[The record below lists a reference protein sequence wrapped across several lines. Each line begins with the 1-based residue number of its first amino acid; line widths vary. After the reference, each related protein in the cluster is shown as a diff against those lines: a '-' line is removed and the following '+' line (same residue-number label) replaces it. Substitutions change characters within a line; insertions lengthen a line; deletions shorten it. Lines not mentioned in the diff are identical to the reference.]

1 MRLGTPSSPTALIP
15 LAGEAVGTT
24 AYPELRHCFIS
35 ETPLLDERTMDSL
48 IPVFTLIFGAVVGV
62 VATWLALHAK
72 WHRGFDDGRAA
83 SATELAA
90 LNERVAAKDRELQKL
105 QESFDEE
112 AAVSDS
118 LRHENARLQANLE
131 GERRAAHERAESFK
145 QAAEALA
152 EKFKALSRDALK
164 DNNQEFLNLARATLE
179 KFQATAKG
187 DLEQRQQAI
196 DQLVKPLRE
205 SLDKVDGK
213 IEEMERIRAGAYSG
227 LIEQVKTLA
236 ASQQQLQSETGNLV
250 KALRTPHIRGRW
262 GEIQLRRVVE
272 LAGMLQYCDFTEQA
286 SVATEDSRIRPDVI
300 VRLPGNRTIVVDAK
314 VPFEAFYESISTTDD
329 VVRLDRLK
337 EHARLVRTH
346 IGNLSRKSYWETVQP
361 TPEFV
366 LLFLPGEN
374 FYSAALEQDPKL
386 IEDGINQRVIIA
398 TPTTLIALLKAISYG
413 WQQEQRAAN
422 ADEVGK
428 LGKEL
433 YDRMRTFINY
443 FADIG
448 RNLDRALES
457 YNKGVGSLEAR
468 VLVTARKFKERGAI
482 AGEEIDT
489 LEPVDKSTR
498 VLNLDEG
505 GLFPEL
511 VAAEPV
517 DDDED
522 DESLPL
528 LSSKTAA
535 GQG

>member
-1 MRLGTPSSPTALIP
+1 MENIIPAL
-15 LAGEAVGTT
+15 A
-24 AYPELRHCFIS
+24 
-35 ETPLLDERTMDSL
+35 LL
-48 IPVFTLIFGAVVGV
+48 FGAIVGAA
-62 VATWLALHAK
+62 VAWLVIRARAQ
-72 WHRGFDDGRAA
+72 RAFADGKAA
-83 SATELAA
+83 AATEMAA
-90 LNERVAAKDRELQKL
+90 LTERVAAKDRELQKL
-105 QESFDEE
+105 QGTFDAEVIESDQ
-112 AAVSDS
+112 
-118 LRHENARLQANLE
+118 LRQQGARLQADLE
-131 GERRAAHERAESFK
+131 GERRAAQERSESFK
-145 QAAEALA
+145 RVTEELA

-196 DQLVKPLRE
+196 DQLVRPLKE
-205 SLDKVDGK
+205 SLEKVDGK
-213 IEEMERIRAGAYSG
+213 IGEIEKARAGAYAE
-227 LIEQVKTLA
+227 LREQVRTLA
-236 ASQQQLQSETGNLV
+236 TSQIQLQAETGNLV

-272 LAGMLQYCDFTEQA
+272 LAGMVQYCDFHEQA
-286 SVATEDSRIRPDVI
+286 NVATEDGRIRPDVI

-314 VPFEAFYESISTTDD
+314 VPFEAFYESISATDD
-329 VVRLDRLK
+329 GVRVERLK

-433 YDRMRTFINY
+433 YDRLRTFINY

-468 VLVTARKFKERGAI
+468 VMVTARKFKERGAI
-482 AGEEIDT
+482 AGEEAEI
-489 LEPVDKSTR
+489 LEPIDKSTR

-511 VAAEPV
+511 VAGEIETERETED
-517 DDDED
+517 DDDE
-522 DESLPL
+522 SMPL
-528 LSSKTAA
+528 LRSSKTA

>member
-1 MRLGTPSSPTALIP
+1 M
-15 LAGEAVGTT
+15 
-24 AYPELRHCFIS
+24 
-35 ETPLLDERTMDSL
+35 
-48 IPVFTLIFGAVVGV
+48 
-62 VATWLALHAK
+62 
-72 WHRGFDDGRAA
+72 
-83 SATELAA
+83 
-90 LNERVAAKDRELQKL
+90 
-105 QESFDEE
+105 
-112 AAVSDS
+112 
-118 LRHENARLQANLE
+118 
-131 GERRAAHERAESFK
+131 
-145 QAAEALA
+145 
-152 EKFKALSRDALK
+152 
-164 DNNQEFLNLARATLE
+164 
-179 KFQATAKG
+179 
-187 DLEQRQQAI
+187 
-196 DQLVKPLRE
+196 
-205 SLDKVDGK
+205 
-213 IEEMERIRAGAYSG
+213 
-227 LIEQVKTLA
+227 
-236 ASQQQLQSETGNLV
+236 
-250 KALRTPHIRGRW
+250 
-262 GEIQLRRVVE
+262 
-272 LAGMLQYCDFTEQA
+272 
-286 SVATEDSRIRPDVI
+286 
-300 VRLPGNRTIVVDAK
+300 RLPGNRTIVVDAK

-329 VVRLDRLK
+329 SVRVDRLK

-433 YDRMRTFINY
+433 YDRMRTFVNY

-489 LEPVDKSTR
+489 LEPVDKSSR

-511 VAAEPV
+511 VAGNSEP
-517 DDDED
+517 DDED
-522 DESLPL
+522 DDRHPL
-528 LSSKTAA
+528 LNVKSARA
-535 GQG
+535 GD

>member
-1 MRLGTPSSPTALIP
+1 IATLNERLVAKERELEKLQAALDR
-15 LAGEAVGTT
+15 E
-24 AYPELRHCFIS
+24 
-35 ETPLLDERTMDSL
+35 
-48 IPVFTLIFGAVVGV
+48 
-62 VATWLALHAK
+62 HA
-72 WHRGFDDGRAA
+72 
-83 SATELAA
+83 ELAA
-90 LNERVAAKDRELQKL
+90 AT
-105 QESFDEE
+105 QESSVLKADL
-112 AAVSDS
+112 AA
-118 LRHENARLQANLE
+118 
-131 GERRAAHERAESFK
+131 ERRAAHERSEAFK
-145 QAAEALA
+145 QAAEALS

-164 DNNQEFLNLARATLE
+164 DNNQEFLNLAHATLQ

-187 DLEQRQQAI
+187 ELDQRQQAI
-196 DQLVKPLRE
+196 DQLVRPLKE
-205 SLDKVDGK
+205 SLEKVDGRIGE
-213 IEEMERIRAGAYSG
+213 IEKARAGAYAE
-227 LIEQVKTLA
+227 LREQVRSLA
-236 ASQQQLQSETGNLV
+236 TSQLQLQAETGNLV
-250 KALRTPHIRGRW
+250 KALRTPHVRGRW

-272 LAGMLQYCDFTEQA
+272 LAGMVQYCDFTEQE
-286 SVATEDSRIRPDVI
+286 TITNEDGRIRPDVI

-329 VVRLDRLK
+329 AVRIDRLK

-457 YNKGVGSLEAR
+457 YNKGMGSLEAR

-482 AGEEIDT
+482 AGEEIET

-511 VAAEPV
+511 VAANS
-517 DDDED
+517 DADDED
-522 DESLPL
+522 DDRHPL
-528 LSSKTAA
+528 LNVKSARA
-535 GQG
+535 

>member
-1 MRLGTPSSPTALIP
+1 MENLIP
-15 LAGEAVGTT
+15 AL
-24 AYPELRHCFIS
+24 
-35 ETPLLDERTMDSL
+35 
-48 IPVFTLIFGAVVGV
+48 TLIFGAIVGG
-62 VATWLALHAK
+62 VAVWLALHAK
-72 WHRGFDDGRAA
+72 SHRAFDDGKAA
-83 SATELAA
+83 AATENAA
-90 LNERVAAKDRELQKL
+90 LQERVAAKDRELQKL
-105 QESFDEE
+105 QEAFDAEVIE
-112 AAVSDS
+112 SDG
-118 LRHENARLQANLE
+118 LRQLNARQQADLE
-131 GERRAAHERAESFK
+131 GERRAAQERSESFK
-145 QAAEALA
+145 RVTEELA

-196 DQLVKPLRE
+196 DQLVKPLKD
-205 SLDKVDGK
+205 SLEKVDGK

-227 LIEQVKTLA
+227 LVEQVKTLA
-236 ASQQQLQSETGNLV
+236 VSQQQLKAETGNLV

-286 SVATEDSRIRPDVI
+286 SVTTEDGRIRPDVI

-329 VVRLDRLK
+329 TVRLERLK

-433 YDRMRTFINY
+433 YDRLRKFTEHFD
-443 FADIG
+443 DIG
-448 RNLDRALES
+448 KNLDRAVEA
-457 YNKGVGSLEAR
+457 YNRGVGSFEQR
-468 VLVTARKFKERGAI
+468 VMVTGRKFRERAAL
-482 AGEEIDT
+482 AGEEIET
-489 LEPVDKSTR
+489 VESIDKVTR
-498 VLNLDEG
+498 VLTRDEG

-511 VAAEPV
+511 VAGNSEPEEDV
-517 DDDED
+517 DDDRH
-522 DESLPL
+522 PL
-528 LSSKTAA
+528 LNVKSA
-535 GQG
+535 GAGES